1 MKFWRNFVLIV
12 LILTG
17 VSCSEYDKLL
27 REGTPQARLEAAN
40 EFYSKGNYFKAL
52 QLYDQLIVELRGM
65 PQFEEAYYKYCWCNY
80 QQQQYLAAAYYF
92 KNLAKTL
99 PNSKYAEESLYM
111 SAYCQYLESSDAPL
125 DQTSTNDALTELQL
139 FVNKYPKSEKVKQ
152 CNELMDE
159 LRFKLETKDFN
170 TAMLYFK
177 IEEYKAAVVAFTN
190 LLKEYPATKYKE
202 QALFYILKSEY
213 YYAAGSIDSKKKERF
228 EHAAKAYTTLMM
240 QFPTTSFQ
248 KEADIINEKIKT
260 QISKLN

>member
-40 EFYSKGNYFKAL
+40 EYYSKGNYFKAL

-65 PQFEEAYYKYCWCNY
+65 PQFEEAYYKYCWSNY
-80 QQQQYLAAAYYF
+80 QQEQYLAAAYYF

-99 PNSKYAEESLYM
+99 PNCKYAEEALYM
-111 SAYCQYLESSDAPL
+111 SAYCQYLESADAPL
-125 DQTSTNDALTELQL
+125 DQTSTSDALTELQL

-177 IEEYKAAVVAFTN
+177 IEEYKAAVVSFTN

-213 YYAAGSIDSKKKERF
+213 YFAAGSIDSKKKERF
-228 EHAAKAYTTLMM
+228 EHASKAYTTLMM
-240 QFPTTSFQ
+240 QFPTTSFL
-248 KEADIINEKIKT
+248 KEAEIINEKIKT